1 MDRWCRKGMEF
12 EEAGDLKS
20 AIEAYTEA
28 IERSHSNSL
37 RALSLRGDAYQ
48 KMGEYE
54 KAINDYTHILSI
66 NPGHIPTFISIS
78 QCHRNNNEYELAE
91 RYFEKII
98 ELDKTV
104 SIYNNVFFF
113 EYYLYLQY

>member
-1 MDRWCRKGMEF
+1 MEY
-12 EEAGDLKS
+12 EEAGDLNR

-28 IERSHSNSL
+28 IEISHSSSL
-37 RALSLRGDAYQ
+37 KALSLRGDAYQ
-48 KMGEYE
+48 KIGEYE

-78 QCHRNNNEYELAE
+78 QCHRNNNEFELAA
-91 RYFEKII
+91 RYFEKIM

-104 SIYNNVFFF
+104 SLF
-113 EYYLYLQY
+113 L